1 LGNSNDEEEGEI
13 LMPVTWS
20 PTHKSG
26 DITLSGS
33 DLVSANN
40 GTGTF
45 WGTGLAG
52 GGHRIGKWYWEVT
65 IDDEGGH
72 PSGCNIGVALA
83 AHDFEEALGAEAFGW
98 CYANDG
104 KKGHGDSLEAFGDA
118 YTDAA
123 VIGIALDLDAG
134 LIWFSLDDV
143 WQDSGD
149 PAAGTGEAYADM
161 AALGPM
167 FPAWSGFKDVDLQ
180 QVTANFGASAWAGTI
195 PTGFTAFDVIVPT
208 VKPSGQRGFT
218 TSYPWRRGN
227 R

>member
-1 LGNSNDEEEGEI
+1 MGAGDNAKKGEI
-13 LMPVTWS
+13 MGVTWS

-33 DLVSANN
+33 NLVSANN

-52 GGHRIGKWYWEVT
+52 GGKQFGKWYWEVT

-72 PSGCNIGVALA
+72 SSGCQVGVALA
-83 AHDFEEALGAEAFGW
+83 AHDFEEALAAEPYGW
-98 CYANDG
+98 CYVNDG
-104 KKGHGDSLEAFGDA
+104 EKGHGDSKVGFGGA

-149 PAAGTGEAYADM
+149 PAAGSGEAYADM
-161 AALGPM
+161 NGLGPM
-167 FPAWSGFKDVDLQ
+167 FPAWSGFKDADLQ
-180 QVTANFGASAWAGTI
+180 QVTANFGATAFAGTQ
-195 PTGFTAFDVIVPT
+195 PAGFLAFDVVTPT
-208 VKPSGQRGFT
+208 VKPSGQREFT
-218 TSYPWRRGN
+218 TRSAWRHKN